1 MISGERK
8 QANRVVADRA
18 RIAKWVAAALLGVA
32 VTLSVWKWSEWR
44 EAAAAGSA
52 YAARITCS
60 CRYVEGRSA
69 ESCAE
74 DVAHDAGLVF
84 ITEKPEEKEI
94 VGRVP
99 LLGRASARFRP
110 GYGCLMQP

>member
-1 MISGERK
+1 M
-8 QANRVVADRA
+8 NRYGSAINSMAVT
-18 RIAKWVAAALLGVA
+18 KWAALACLGVA
-32 VTLSVWKWSEWR
+32 VLFSIWKWSEWR
-44 EAAAAGSA
+44 AAAAAGSA

-69 ESCAE
+69 KNCAR
-74 DVAHDAGLVF
+74 DVADDASLVF
-84 ITEKPEEKEI
+84 LSERPEEKEI

-99 LLGRASARFRP
+99 FLGRATAKFRP